1 MDHTL
6 TWGESGSSCSC
17 GFKGT
22 REDGVS
28 HLFGSARL
36 LITEAKGMINSAAK
50 TIGDL
55 YAIDPELRDYAAPYR
70 GPQGQ
75 LRVVAGVRCLSSI
88 CDQDLSRSPILC
100 LIENPDWRF
109 VHCPKCKS
117 DWTIS
122 KLAHRFGSR
131 EEDLI
136 V

>member
-6 TWGESGSSCSC
+6 TFGSDRAGCSC
-17 GFKGT
+17 GFNGT
-22 REDGVS
+22 REEGVA
-28 HLFGSARL
+28 HLFGSARSL
-36 LITEAKGMINSAAK
+36 MGEARAMLDAVK
-50 TIGDL
+50 TVEDL
-55 YAIDPELRDYAAPYR
+55 YAIDPELRDYAAPALGEKR
-70 GPQGQ
+70 Q
-75 LRVVAGVRCLSSI
+75 LRVIVGTRCLSSI